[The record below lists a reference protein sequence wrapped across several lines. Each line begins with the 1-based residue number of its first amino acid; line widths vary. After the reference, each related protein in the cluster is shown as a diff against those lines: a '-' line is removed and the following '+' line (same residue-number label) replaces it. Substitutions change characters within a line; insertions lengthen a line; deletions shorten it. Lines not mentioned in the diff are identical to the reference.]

1 MPAEPTRYPARYAL
15 FLIAY
20 YVTNSVYQ
28 GYLSL
33 YYNSLGF
40 TSGQMGLIF
49 ALVAL
54 VSIFAQPFWGTRGD
68 RVKSRNALLRFLAAA
83 SLLCMLSFT
92 LSRHYI
98 PLLLLACLYSCF
110 YTSIQPLGDSI
121 ILESLQKHDQPFG
134 PIRLAAG
141 LSFGV
146 SSMLF
151 GQLLNAPG
159 RERWS
164 VYLTAGLCGAIIA
177 ASYVLPQ
184 ASGKQ
189 AAGGRRMSF
198 GDLFRQKDLVRLL
211 GFMALLMITMGYFY
225 TFFSP
230 HFVSLPGGNSG
241 LLGWAYFI
249 SASSELPFLLMSD
262 RLFDRIGVGKL
273 MVISSLA
280 LTARWLI
287 LALSGNIV
295 IVMLS
300 QVFHGWGFIVI
311 TVGMAKYISLSVPP
325 ELRSSGQLLLGA
337 ISFGVARAVGN
348 LGGGLLADAFGRQN
362 VFFLCAAV
370 CLVSFLTFGLYFLR
384 REPLNGH
391 G

>member
-1 MPAEPTRYPARYAL
+1 M
-15 FLIAY
+15 
-20 YVTNSVYQ
+20 
-28 GYLSL
+28 
-33 YYNSLGF
+33 
-40 TSGQMGLIF
+40 
-49 ALVAL
+49 
-54 VSIFAQPFWGTRGD
+54 
-68 RVKSRNALLRFLAAA
+68 
-83 SLLCMLSFT
+83 
-92 LSRHYI
+92 
-98 PLLLLACLYSCF
+98 
-110 YTSIQPLGDSI
+110 
-121 ILESLQKHDQPFG
+121 
-134 PIRLAAG
+134 
-141 LSFGV
+141 
-146 SSMLF
+146 
-151 GQLLNAPG
+151 
-159 RERWS
+159 
-164 VYLTAGLCGAIIA
+164 
-177 ASYVLPQ
+177 
-184 ASGKQ
+184 
-189 AAGGRRMSF
+189 
-198 GDLFRQKDLVRLL
+198 RLL